1 MPETFKGIL
10 QIRPTGLL
18 NADYILAA
26 DAFVAA
32 VNRGDS
38 DDEQARLYAIAN
50 REYEKATNRLR
61 DEGRTS
67 MDE

>member
-1 MPETFKGIL
+1 MEKIVTVDALDVFR
-10 QIRPTGLL
+10 IREFS
-18 NADYILAA
+18 AEYVIAA

-61 DEGRTS
+61 E
-67 MDE
+67 EE